1 MTMKRLFLI
10 AAIIPTLF
18 SCTGLN
24 VKRALNDVE
33 TYIMESP
40 DSALTVLESIE
51 RSSLKT
57 QRSKAH
63 HALLHAMALDK
74 NYIDVTDDSLA
85 QVAVDFY
92 QKHGPMR
99 NRARALYYL
108 GKSYYYQEEYDKAI
122 LEYSKA
128 EKIAEKCDSLFLGM
142 IYTAMSYTYNNT
154 YNSIGEQTFVQK
166 AYDVFTDIDA
176 EQYIRISKYRMAVS
190 FHNND
195 DYDYAVKVY
204 KEIIGESTSADYIMT
219 QSIID
224 MTHSMLEMDEVDYY
238 TIDSLFR
245 KARNEYE
252 AEFEEKDYW
261 AWAYSLY
268 RIGKNAEAN
277 KLIEGIKVSDEMT
290 ANFWKSRISAYLND
304 YQTAYTYDKLTNKNQ
319 NNVIENLLTES
330 LATYQR
336 DYYRTQLES
345 SEYKIKTRTIGL
357 IAIIIFTSLLSI
369 IIFLL
374 IVRYVK
380 KQQEEKDR
388 LLEYAE
394 EIKRQLNDAEQNND
408 FSELKRK
415 YLSLY
420 KSRFETIGTLTDQ
433 YYQSE
438 GRTDFE
444 SLMFKKVTS
453 LINEVKNDSK
463 NRKAFEAMLD
473 NDLDGIMTNIRNEMP
488 KLKELDYSIFSYLI
502 IGFDATTIS
511 RLLDMSVN
519 NIYAHKRRL
528 RIKIEERNP
537 EHAAQFLEILS

>member
-1 MTMKRLFLI
+1 MKRLFLI

-51 RSSLKT
+51 RSTLKT
-57 QRSKAH
+57 QRSMAH

-74 NYIDVTDDSLA
+74 NYIDVTEDSIA
-85 QVAVDFY
+85 QVAVDY
-92 QKHGPMR
+92 YSRKGPEKSK
-99 NRARALYYL
+99 ARAYYYL
-108 GKSYYYQEEYDKAI
+108 GIAYYYQKNYDKAI
-122 LEYSKA
+122 LEFTKA
-128 EKIAEKCDSLFLGM
+128 EKVAEKCDSLYLGM

-154 YNSIGEQTFVQK
+154 YNSIGEQTFAQK

-176 EQYIRISKYRMAVS
+176 EQYIRSSKYRMAVS
-190 FHNND
+190 LHNND
-195 DYDYAVKVY
+195 DYDNAVKVY

-224 MTHSMLEMDEVDYY
+224 MAHSMLEMDEVDYY

-268 RIGKNAEAN
+268 RIGKKAEAD
-277 KLIEGIKVSDEMT
+277 KLISEIQVSDEMT
-290 ANFWKSRISAYLND
+290 ANFWKSRIAVYRQDYKAAYH
-304 YQTAYTYDKLTNKNQ
+304 YDKMTVHSQ
-319 NNVIENLLTES
+319 NNIINDILAES
-330 LATYQR
+330 LATYQTE
-336 DYYRTQLES
+336 YYKSQLET

-357 IAIIIFTSLLSI
+357 IAIIIFTSFLSI

-374 IVRYVK
+374 IVRYIK
-380 KQQEEKDR
+380 RQQEEKNK
-388 LLEYAE
+388 LFEYAE

-408 FSELKRK
+408 YSELKRK

-453 LINEVKNDSK
+453 LINEVRNDSK
-463 NRKAFEAMLD
+463 NRKAFEALLD
-473 NDLDGIMTNIRNEMP
+473 KDLDGIMTHIRTEMP
-488 KLKELDYSIFSYLI
+488 RLKELDYSIFSYLI
-502 IGFDATTIS
+502 VGFDATTIS
-511 RLLDMSVN
+511 RLLDISVN

-528 RIKIEERNP
+528 RIKIEELNP
-537 EHAAQFLEILS
+537 EHAAQFLEMLS

>member
-1 MTMKRLFLI
+1 MRRFFLI
-10 AAIIPTLF
+10 IATLGSIL
-18 SCTGLN
+18 SCTSHNISRTLKN
-24 VKRALNDVE
+24 VE
-33 TYIMESP
+33 SYIMERP

-57 QRSKAH
+57 QRSMAH

-74 NYIDVTDDSLA
+74 NYIDVTDDSIA
-85 QVAVDFY
+85 QVAVDYF
-92 QKHGPMR
+92 QKHGPMK

-108 GKSYYYQEEYDKAI
+108 GVAYFNQKEYDKAI

-128 EKIAEKCDSLFLGM
+128 EKVAEKCDSLYLGM
-142 IYTAMSYTYNNT
+142 IYTAMSYAYNNT
-154 YNSIGEQTFVQK
+154 YNSIGELTYAQK
-166 AYDVFTDIDA
+166 ASDVFTDINA
-176 EQYIRISKYRMAVS
+176 EQYIRSSKYRMAVS
-190 FHNND
+190 LHNND
-195 DYDYAVKVY
+195 DYDNAVKIF
-204 KEIIGESTSADYIMT
+204 KDLIDESKSADYIMT
-219 QSIID
+219 QSTID
-224 MTHSMLEMDEVDYY
+224 MAHSILEMEEVDYIN
-238 TIDSLFR
+238 IDSLFR
-245 KARNEYE
+245 KAKNEYG
-252 AEFEEKDYW
+252 AGFEDEDYW

-268 RIGKNAEAN
+268 RIGKKAEAD
-277 KLIEGIKVSDEMT
+277 KLISEIQVSDEMT
-290 ANFWKSRISAYLND
+290 ANFWKSRIAVYRQDYKAAYH
-304 YQTAYTYDKLTNKNQ
+304 YDKMTVHSQ
-319 NNVIENLLTES
+319 NNIINDILSES
-330 LATYQR
+330 LATYQTE
-336 DYYRTQLES
+336 YYKSQLET

-357 IAIIIFTSLLSI
+357 IAIIIFTSFLSI

-374 IVRYVK
+374 IVRYIK
-380 KQQEEKDR
+380 RQQEEKNK
-388 LLEYAE
+388 LFEYAE

-473 NDLDGIMTNIRNEMP
+473 NDLNGIMTNIRNEMP

-537 EHAAQFLEILS
+537 EHAAQFLEMLI

>member
-1 MTMKRLFLI
+1 MRRFFLI
-10 AAIIPTLF
+10 IATLGSIL
-18 SCTGLN
+18 SCTSHNISRTLKN
-24 VKRALNDVE
+24 VE
-33 TYIMESP
+33 SYIMERP

-92 QKHGPMR
+92 QKRGPMK
-99 NRARALYYL
+99 NYARALYYL
-108 GKSYYYQEEYDKAI
+108 GVAYFYQEEYDKAI

-128 EKIAEKCDSLFLGM
+128 EKVAEKCDSLYLGI

-154 YNSIGEQTFVQK
+154 YNSIGEQTFAQK
-166 AYDVFTDIDA
+166 AYDVFTDINA
-176 EQYIRISKYRMAVS
+176 EQYIRSRKYRMAVS
-190 FHNND
+190 LHNND
-195 DYDYAVKVY
+195 DYDNAVKVY

-277 KLIEGIKVSDEMT
+277 KLIKGIKVSDEMI

-304 YQTAYTYDKLTNKNQ
+304 YHTAYTYDKLTNKNQ
-319 NNVIENLLTES
+319 NKVIENLLTES

-357 IAIIIFTSLLSI
+357 IAIIMLTTLLSI

-408 FSELKRK
+408 YSELKRK

-463 NRKAFEAMLD
+463 NRKAFEVMLD
-473 NDLDGIMTNIRNEMP
+473 NDLDGIMTNIRSEMP

-537 EHAAQFLEILS
+537 EHAAQFLEMLS

>member
-18 SCTGLN
+18 SCTGQN

-40 DSALTVLESIE
+40 DSSLTVLESIE
-51 RSSLKT
+51 RSRLKT
-57 QRSKAH
+57 QRNKAQ

-85 QVAVDFY
+85 HVAVDFY
-92 QKHGPMR
+92 QKHGPLK

-108 GKSYYYQEEYDKAI
+108 GIAYFNQKQYDKAI

-128 EKIAEKCDSLFLGM
+128 EKIAKKCDSLFLGM

-154 YNSIGEQTFVQK
+154 YNSIGEQTFAQK

-176 EQYIRISKYRMAVS
+176 EQYMRSSKYRMAVS

-195 DYDYAVKVY
+195 DYNNAVKVY
-204 KEIIGESTSADYIMT
+204 NELIDESSSIDYIMI
-219 QSIID
+219 QSIAG
-224 MTHSMLEMDEVDYY
+224 MAHSMLEMDEVDYY

-268 RIGKNAEAN
+268 RIGKKDEAD
-277 KLIEGIKVSDEMT
+277 KLISEIQVSDEMT
-290 ANFWKSRISAYLND
+290 ANFWKSRIAIYRQDYKAAYH
-304 YQTAYTYDKLTNKNQ
+304 YDKMTVHSQ
-319 NNVIENLLTES
+319 NNIINDILAES
-330 LATYQR
+330 LATYQTE
-336 DYYRTQLES
+336 YYKSQLET

-357 IAIIIFTSLLSI
+357 IAIIIFTSFLSI

-388 LLEYAE
+388 LFEYAE
-394 EIKRQLNDAEQNND
+394 EIKRQLSDAEQNNNY
-408 FSELKRK
+408 SVLKRK

-537 EHAAQFLEILS
+537 EHAAQFLEMLS

>member
-1 MTMKRLFLI
+1 MRRFFLI
-10 AAIIPTLF
+10 IATLGSIL
-18 SCTGLN
+18 SCTSHNISRTLKN
-24 VKRALNDVE
+24 VE
-33 TYIMESP
+33 SYIMERP

-57 QRSKAH
+57 QRNKAH
-63 HALLHAMALDK
+63 HALLYAMALDK
-74 NYIDVTDDSLA
+74 NYIDVTNDSIA

-92 QKHGPMR
+92 QKRGPIK
-99 NRARALYYL
+99 NRARAHYYL
-108 GKSYYYQEEYDKAI
+108 GKSFFYQSEYDKAI

-128 EKIAEKCDSLFLGM
+128 EKVAEKCDSLYLGM
-142 IYTAMSYTYNNT
+142 TYASMSYTYNQT
-154 YNSIGEQTFVQK
+154 YNSIEELKCIHK
-166 AYDVFTDIDA
+166 AVDVFEAIKADN
-176 EQYIRISKYRMAVS
+176 YIRSVKFSLGVGYQ
-190 FHNND
+190 NTD
-195 DYDYAVKVY
+195 DYNSALKIF
-204 KEIIGESTSADYIMT
+204 KEIIESSNI
-219 QSIID
+219 
-224 MTHSMLEMDEVDYY
+224 VDYY
-238 TIDSLFR
+238 TIQSLLCSAHCMIETDAVDYITINNIFS
-245 KARNEYE
+245 KVKKYQTELTEN
-252 AEFEEKDYW
+252 DYW

-290 ANFWKSRISAYLND
+290 ANFWKSRIAAYLND
-304 YQTAYTYDKLTNKNQ
+304 YQAAYNYDKLTNKNQ

-357 IAIIIFTSLLSI
+357 IAIIILTTLLSI

-374 IVRYVK
+374 IIRYVK

-463 NRKAFEAMLD
+463 NRKAFEAMRA

-488 KLKELDYSIFSYLI
+488 KLKELHYSNFSNLN

-519 NIYAHKRRL
+519 NI
-528 RIKIEERNP
+528 
-537 EHAAQFLEILS
+537 

>member
-1 MTMKRLFLI
+1 MRRFFLI
-10 AAIIPTLF
+10 IATLGSIL
-18 SCTGLN
+18 SCTSHNISRTLKN
-24 VKRALNDVE
+24 VE
-33 TYIMESP
+33 SYIMERP

-51 RSSLKT
+51 RSRLKT
-57 QRSKAH
+57 QRNKAQ
-63 HALLHAMALDK
+63 HALLHAMVLDK
-74 NYIDVTDDSLA
+74 NYIDVTDDSIA

-92 QKHGPMR
+92 QKHGPMK

-108 GKSYYYQEEYDKAI
+108 GIAYFNQKQYDKAI

-128 EKIAEKCDSLFLGM
+128 EKIAKKCDSLYLGM

-154 YNSIGEQTFVQK
+154 YNSIGELTYAQK
-166 AYDVFTDIDA
+166 ASDVFTDINA
-176 EQYIRISKYRMAVS
+176 KQYMRSSKYRMAVS

-195 DYDYAVKVY
+195 DYNNAVKVY
-204 KEIIGESTSADYIMT
+204 NELIDESSSIDYIMI
-219 QSIID
+219 QSIAG
-224 MTHSMLEMDEVDYY
+224 MAHSMLEMDEVDYHI
-238 TIDSLFR
+238 IDSLFR
-245 KARNEYE
+245 KAKFEYG
-252 AEFEEKDYW
+252 AEFEDKDYW

-277 KLIEGIKVSDEMT
+277 KLIKGIKVSDEMI

-319 NNVIENLLTES
+319 NKVIENLLTES

-357 IAIIIFTSLLSI
+357 IAIIMLTTLLSI
-369 IIFLL
+369 IILLL

-388 LLEYAE
+388 LFEYAE
-394 EIKRQLNDAEQNND
+394 EIKRQLNDAEQNKD
-408 FSELKRK
+408 YSELKRK

-463 NRKAFEAMLD
+463 NRKVFEAMLD

-488 KLKELDYSIFSYLI
+488 KLKELDFSIFSYLI
-502 IGFDATTIS
+502 VGFDATTIS
-511 RLLDMSVN
+511 RLLDISVN

-537 EHAAQFLEILS
+537 EHAAQFLEMLS

>member
-1 MTMKRLFLI
+1 MRRFFLI
-10 AAIIPTLF
+10 IATLGSIL
-18 SCTGLN
+18 SCTSHNISRTLKN
-24 VKRALNDVE
+24 VE
-33 TYIMESP
+33 SYIMERP

-57 QRSKAH
+57 QRSMAH

-74 NYIDVTDDSLA
+74 NYIDVTDDSIA
-85 QVAVDFY
+85 QVAVDYF
-92 QKHGPMR
+92 QKHGPMK

-108 GKSYYYQEEYDKAI
+108 GVAYFNQKEYDKAI

-128 EKIAEKCDSLFLGM
+128 EKVAEKCDSLYLGM
-142 IYTAMSYTYNNT
+142 IYTAMSYAYNNT
-154 YNSIGEQTFVQK
+154 YNSIGELTYAQK
-166 AYDVFTDIDA
+166 ASDVFTDINA
-176 EQYIRISKYRMAVS
+176 EQYIRSSKYRMAVS
-190 FHNND
+190 LHNND
-195 DYDYAVKVY
+195 DYDNAVKIF
-204 KEIIGESTSADYIMT
+204 KELIDESKSADYIMT
-219 QSIID
+219 QSTID
-224 MTHSMLEMDEVDYY
+224 MAHSILEMEEVDYIN
-238 TIDSLFR
+238 IDSLFR
-245 KARNEYE
+245 KAKNEYG
-252 AEFEEKDYW
+252 AGFEDKDYW

-268 RIGKNAEAN
+268 RIGKKAEAD
-277 KLIEGIKVSDEMT
+277 KLISEIQVSDEMT
-290 ANFWKSRISAYLND
+290 ANFWKSRIAVYRQDYKAAYH
-304 YQTAYTYDKLTNKNQ
+304 YDKMTVHSQ
-319 NNVIENLLTES
+319 NYIINDILAES
-330 LATYQR
+330 LATYQTE
-336 DYYRTQLES
+336 YYKSQLET

-357 IAIIIFTSLLSI
+357 IAIIIFTSFLSI

-374 IVRYVK
+374 IVRYIK
-380 KQQEEKDR
+380 RQQEEKDK
-388 LLEYAE
+388 LFEYAE

-420 KSRFETIGTLTDQ
+420 KSRFEIIGTLTDQ

-463 NRKAFEAMLD
+463 NRKVFEAMLD
-473 NDLDGIMTNIRNEMP
+473 NDLDGIMTNIRSEMP

-502 IGFDATTIS
+502 VGFDATTIS
-511 RLLDMSVN
+511 RLLDESVN
-519 NIYAHKRRL
+519 NIYARKRRL

>member
-1 MTMKRLFLI
+1 MRRFFLI
-10 AAIIPTLF
+10 IATLGSIL
-18 SCTGLN
+18 SCTSHNISRTLKN
-24 VKRALNDVE
+24 VE
-33 TYIMESP
+33 SYIMERP

-57 QRSKAH
+57 QRNKAH
-63 HALLHAMALDK
+63 HALLYAMALDK
-74 NYIDVTDDSLA
+74 NYIDVTNDSIA

-92 QKHGPMR
+92 QKRGPIK
-99 NRARALYYL
+99 NRARAHYYL
-108 GKSYYYQEEYDKAI
+108 GKSFFYQSEYDKAI

-128 EKIAEKCDSLFLGM
+128 EKVAEKCDSLYLGM
-142 IYTAMSYTYNNT
+142 TYASMSYTYNQT
-154 YNSIGEQTFVQK
+154 YNSIEELKCIHK
-166 AYDVFTDIDA
+166 AVDVFEAIKADN
-176 EQYIRISKYRMAVS
+176 YIRSVKFSLGVGYQ
-190 FHNND
+190 NTD
-195 DYDYAVKVY
+195 DYNSALKIF
-204 KEIIGESTSADYIMT
+204 KEIIESSNI
-219 QSIID
+219 
-224 MTHSMLEMDEVDYY
+224 VDYY
-238 TIDSLFR
+238 TIQSLLCSAHCMIETDAVDYITINNIFS
-245 KARNEYE
+245 KVKKYQTELTEN
-252 AEFEEKDYW
+252 DYW

-277 KLIEGIKVSDEMT
+277 KLIKGIKVSDEKT
-290 ANFWKSRISAYLND
+290 ANFWKSRIAAYLND
-304 YQTAYTYDKLTNKNQ
+304 YQAAYNYDKLTNKNQ

-357 IAIIIFTSLLSI
+357 IAIIILTTLLSI

-374 IVRYVK
+374 IIRYVK

-537 EHAAQFLEILS
+537 EHAAQFLEMLS

>member
-1 MTMKRLFLI
+1 MRHFFLI
-10 AAIIPTLF
+10 IATLGSIL
-18 SCTGLN
+18 SCTSHNISRTLKN
-24 VKRALNDVE
+24 VE
-33 TYIMESP
+33 SYIMERP

-51 RSSLKT
+51 RSHLKT
-57 QRSKAH
+57 PRNRAH

-74 NYIDVTDDSLA
+74 NYIDVTDDSIA
-85 QVAVDFY
+85 QVAVDY
-92 QKHGPMR
+92 YSRKGADK
-99 NRARALYYL
+99 NKARAYYYL
-108 GKSYYYQEEYDKAI
+108 GLAYYYQEEYDKAI

-128 EKIAEKCDSLFLGM
+128 ERIAEKCDSLYLGM
-142 IYTAMSYTYNNT
+142 AYATMSHIYNRT
-154 YNSIGEQTFVQK
+154 YNSHIELIYAQK

-224 MTHSMLEMDEVDYY
+224 MAHSMLEMDEVDYY
-238 TIDSLFR
+238 TLDSLFR

-304 YQTAYTYDKLTNKNQ
+304 YQAAYNYDKLTNKNQ
-319 NNVIENLLTES
+319 NKVIENLLTES

-345 SEYKIKTRTIGL
+345 SEYKVKTRTAGL
-357 IAIIIFTSLLSI
+357 IAIIILTALVSI
-369 IIFLL
+369 IILLL
-374 IVRYVK
+374 ITRYI
-380 KQQEEKDR
+380 QRQHEEKDR
-388 LLEYAE
+388 LLEYVE

-408 FSELKRK
+408 YSELKRK

-502 IGFDATTIS
+502 VGFDATTIS
-511 RLLDMSVN
+511 RLLDESVN
-519 NIYAHKRRL
+519 NIYARKRRL

-537 EHAAQFLEILS
+537 EHAVQFLEMLS

>member
-1 MTMKRLFLI
+1 MRRFFLI
-10 AAIIPTLF
+10 IATLGSIL
-18 SCTGLN
+18 SCTSHNISRTLKN
-24 VKRALNDVE
+24 VE
-33 TYIMESP
+33 SYIMERP

-92 QKHGPMR
+92 QKRGPMR
-99 NRARALYYL
+99 NRARAQYYL
-108 GKSYYYQEEYDKAI
+108 GVAYFNQKEYDKAI

-128 EKIAEKCDSLFLGM
+128 EKIAEKCDSLYLGI

-154 YNSIGEQTFVQK
+154 YNSIGELTYAKK
-166 AYDVFTDIDA
+166 ASDVFTEIYA
-176 EQYIRISKYRMAVS
+176 GQYIRSSKYRMAIS

-195 DYDYAVKVY
+195 DYENAVKVF
-204 KEIIGESTSADYIMT
+204 KEIIDESTSADYIMS
-219 QSIID
+219 QSTID
-224 MTHSMLEMDEVDYY
+224 MAHSMIEMDEVDYY

-245 KARNEYE
+245 KARNEYK

-277 KLIEGIKVSDEMT
+277 KLIEGIKVSDEMI

-319 NNVIENLLTES
+319 NKVIENLLTES

-336 DYYRTQLES
+336 DYYQSQLES

-357 IAIIIFTSLLSI
+357 IVIIILTILLSI
-369 IIFLL
+369 ITFLL
-374 IVRYVK
+374 IVRYIK
-380 KQQEEKDR
+380 RQQEEKNK
-388 LLEYAE
+388 LFEYAE

-488 KLKELDYSIFSYLI
+488 KLKELDYSILSYLI
-502 IGFDATTIS
+502 RSLADLLVYYEGIS
-511 RLLDMSVN
+511 
-519 NIYAHKRRL
+519 
-528 RIKIEERNP
+528 
-537 EHAAQFLEILS
+537 

>member
-1 MTMKRLFLI
+1 MRRFFLI
-10 AAIIPTLF
+10 IATLGSIL
-18 SCTGLN
+18 SCTSHNISRTLKN
-24 VKRALNDVE
+24 VE
-33 TYIMESP
+33 SYIMERP

-92 QKHGPMR
+92 QKRGPMK
-99 NRARALYYL
+99 NYARALYYL
-108 GKSYYYQEEYDKAI
+108 GVAYFYQEEYDKAI

-128 EKIAEKCDSLFLGM
+128 EKVAEKCDSLYLGI

-154 YNSIGEQTFVQK
+154 YNSIGEQTFAQK
-166 AYDVFTDIDA
+166 AYDVFTDINA
-176 EQYIRISKYRMAVS
+176 EQYIRSSKYRMAVS
-190 FHNND
+190 LHNND
-195 DYDYAVKVY
+195 DYDNAVKVY

-277 KLIEGIKVSDEMT
+277 KLIKGIKVSDEMI

-304 YQTAYTYDKLTNKNQ
+304 YHTAYTYDKLTNKNQ
-319 NNVIENLLTES
+319 NKVIENLLTES

-357 IAIIIFTSLLSI
+357 IAIIMLTTLLSI

-408 FSELKRK
+408 YSELKRK

-453 LINEVKNDSK
+453 LINEDKTDSK
-463 NRKAFEAMLD
+463 NRKAFEVMLD
-473 NDLDGIMTNIRNEMP
+473 NDLDGIMTNIRSEMP

-537 EHAAQFLEILS
+537 EHAAQFLEMLS

>member
-1 MTMKRLFLI
+1 M
-10 AAIIPTLF
+10 ATLGSLL
-18 SCTGLN
+18 SCTSHNISRTLKN
-24 VKRALNDVE
+24 VE
-33 TYIMESP
+33 SYIMERP
-40 DSALTVLESIE
+40 DSALIVLESIE
-51 RSSLKT
+51 RSHLKT
-57 QRSKAH
+57 PRNRAH

-92 QKHGPMR
+92 QKHGPLK

-108 GKSYYYQEEYDKAI
+108 GKSYFYQKEYDKAI

-154 YNSIGEQTFVQK
+154 YNSIGEQTFAQK

-176 EQYIRISKYRMAVS
+176 EQYIRSSKYRMAVS

-195 DYDYAVKVY
+195 DYNNAVKVY

-219 QSIID
+219 QSTID

-238 TIDSLFR
+238 AIDSLFR
-245 KARNEYE
+245 KARTEYE

-304 YQTAYTYDKLTNKNQ
+304 YQAAYNYDKLTNKNQ

-357 IAIIIFTSLLSI
+357 IAIIILTTLLSI

-473 NDLDGIMTNIRNEMP
+473 NDLDGIMTNIRSEMP
-488 KLKELDYSIFSYLI
+488 KLKELDYSLFSYLI
-502 IGFDATTIS
+502 VGFDATTIS
-511 RLLDMSVN
+511 RLLDISVN

-528 RIKIEERNP
+528 RIRIEERNP
-537 EHAAQFLEILS
+537 EHAAQFLEMLS

>member
-1 MTMKRLFLI
+1 MRRFFLI
-10 AAIIPTLF
+10 IATLGSIL
-18 SCTGLN
+18 SCTSHNISRTLKN
-24 VKRALNDVE
+24 VE
-33 TYIMESP
+33 SYIMERP
-40 DSALTVLESIE
+40 DSALIVLESIE

-74 NYIDVTDDSLA
+74 NYIDVTDDSIA

-92 QKHGPMR
+92 QKRGPQK
-99 NRARALYYL
+99 NRTRALYYL
-108 GKSYYYQEEYDKAI
+108 GKSYFYQKEYDKAI

-128 EKIAEKCDSLFLGM
+128 EKIAEKCDSLYLGM
-142 IYTAMSYTYNNT
+142 IKSAQADTYNRT
-154 YNSIGEQTFVQK
+154 HNSIEELNCSYDAMEIFKRIGE
-166 AYDVFTDIDA
+166 D
-176 EQYIRISKYRMAVS
+176 QYIRPIMLSLGIAK
-190 FHNND
+190 HNKAMYSD
-195 DYDYAVKVY
+195 AIRIFDEIVETSTETDYYMLQAF
-204 KEIIGESTSADYIMT
+204 ICTA
-219 QSIID
+219 
-224 MTHSMLEMDEVDYY
+224 HSMIEQDTVDYKIINNLF
-238 TIDSLFR
+238 TRAFENNASLS
-245 KARNEYE
+245 
-252 AEFEEKDYW
+252 EKDYW

-268 RIGKNAEAN
+268 RIGKITEAN
-277 KLIEGIKVSDEMT
+277 KLIESIKVSDEMS
-290 ANFWKSRISAYLND
+290 AHFWKSRIAAYQQDYKSAYN
-304 YQTAYTYDKLTNKNQ
+304 YDIMTIHSQ
-319 NNVIENLLTES
+319 NNLINDILAES
-330 LATYQR
+330 LATYQTE
-336 DYYRTQLES
+336 YYQSQLEA

-357 IAIIIFTSLLSI
+357 IAIIIFTTLLSI

-374 IVRYVK
+374 IIRYIK
-380 KQQEEKDR
+380 KQQTEKDR

-408 FSELKRK
+408 YSELKRK

-420 KSRFETIGTLTDQ
+420 KNRFETIGTLTDQ

-473 NDLDGIMTNIRNEMP
+473 NDLDGIMTNIRSEMP

-537 EHAAQFLEILS
+537 EHATQFLEMLI

>member
-1 MTMKRLFLI
+1 MKRLFLI

-57 QRSKAH
+57 QRNKAH
-63 HALLHAMALDK
+63 HALLYAMALDK
-74 NYIDVTDDSLA
+74 NYIDVTNDSIA

-92 QKHGPMR
+92 QKRGPIK
-99 NRARALYYL
+99 NRARAHYYL
-108 GKSYYYQEEYDKAI
+108 GKSFFYQSEYDKAI

-128 EKIAEKCDSLFLGM
+128 EKVAEKCDSLFLGM

-154 YNSIGEQTFVQK
+154 YNSIGELTYAQK

-176 EQYIRISKYRMAVS
+176 EQYIRSSKYRIAVS

-195 DYDYAVKVY
+195 NYDNAVKVY
-204 KEIIGESTSADYIMT
+204 KEIIDESTTTDYLMIRST
-219 QSIID
+219 ID
-224 MTHSMLEMDEVDYY
+224 MAHSMIEMDNVDYY
-238 TIDSLFR
+238 TIDSLFK
-245 KARNEYE
+245 KAVNEYV
-252 AEFEEKDYW
+252 AELEEKDYW
-261 AWAYSLY
+261 TWAYSLC
-268 RIGKNAEAN
+268 RIGKNAEAY
-277 KLIEGIKVSDEMT
+277 KLIEGIKVSDEMI
-290 ANFWKSRISAYLND
+290 AHFWKSRNAAYQQD
-304 YQTAYTYDKLTNKNQ
+304 YKAAYHHDKMTVHSQ
-319 NNVIENLLTES
+319 NNIINDILTES
-330 LATYQR
+330 LATYQTE
-336 DYYRTQLES
+336 YYRSQLEV
-345 SEYKIKTRTIGL
+345 SEYKIRARNIGL
-357 IAIIIFTSLLSI
+357 LAIIILTSLLLM

-374 IVRYVK
+374 IIRYTK
-380 KQQEEKDR
+380 KQQEEKDK

-408 FSELKRK
+408 YSELKRK

-438 GRTDFE
+438 GRIDLE

-473 NDLDGIMTNIRNEMP
+473 NDLDRIMTNIRSEMP

-502 IGFDATTIS
+502 VGFDATTIS
-511 RLLDMSVN
+511 RLLDESVN
-519 NIYAHKRRL
+519 NIYARKRRL
-528 RIKIEERNP
+528 RMKIEERNP
-537 EHAAQFLEILS
+537 EHAAQFLEIIN

>member
-1 MTMKRLFLI
+1 MKRLFLI

-40 DSALTVLESIE
+40 DSSLTVLESIE
-51 RSSLKT
+51 RSRLKT
-57 QRSKAH
+57 QRNKAQ

-85 QVAVDFY
+85 HVAVDFY
-92 QKHGPMR
+92 QKHGPLK

-108 GKSYYYQEEYDKAI
+108 GIAYFNQKQYDKAI

-154 YNSIGEQTFVQK
+154 YNSIGEQTFAQK

-176 EQYIRISKYRMAVS
+176 EQYMRSSKYRMAVS

-195 DYDYAVKVY
+195 DYNNAVKVY
-204 KEIIGESTSADYIMT
+204 NELIDESSSIDYIMI
-219 QSIID
+219 QSIAG
-224 MTHSMLEMDEVDYY
+224 MAHSMLEMDEVDYY

-268 RIGKNAEAN
+268 RIGKKDEAD
-277 KLIEGIKVSDEMT
+277 KLISEIQVSDEMT
-290 ANFWKSRISAYLND
+290 ANFWKSRIAIYRQDYKAAYH
-304 YQTAYTYDKLTNKNQ
+304 YDKMTVHSQ
-319 NNVIENLLTES
+319 NNIINDILAES
-330 LATYQR
+330 LATYQTE
-336 DYYRTQLES
+336 YYKSQLET

-357 IAIIIFTSLLSI
+357 IAIIIFTSFLSI

-388 LLEYAE
+388 MFEYAE
-394 EIKRQLNDAEQNND
+394 EIKRQLSDAEQNNNY
-408 FSELKRK
+408 SVLKRK

-537 EHAAQFLEILS
+537 EHAAQFLEMLS

>member
-1 MTMKRLFLI
+1 MRRFFLI
-10 AAIIPTLF
+10 IATLGSIL
-18 SCTGLN
+18 SCTSHNISRTLKN
-24 VKRALNDVE
+24 VE
-33 TYIMESP
+33 SYIMERP

-92 QKHGPMR
+92 QKRGPMK
-99 NRARALYYL
+99 NYARALYYL
-108 GKSYYYQEEYDKAI
+108 GVAYFYQEEYDKAI

-128 EKIAEKCDSLFLGM
+128 EKVAEKCDSLYLGI

-154 YNSIGEQTFVQK
+154 YNSIGEQTFAQK
-166 AYDVFTDIDA
+166 AYDVFTDINA
-176 EQYIRISKYRMAVS
+176 EQYIRSSKYRMAVS
-190 FHNND
+190 LHNND
-195 DYDYAVKVY
+195 DYDNAVKVY

-277 KLIEGIKVSDEMT
+277 KLIKGIKVSDEMI

-304 YQTAYTYDKLTNKNQ
+304 YHTAYTYDKLTNKNQ
-319 NNVIENLLTES
+319 NKVIENLLTES

-357 IAIIIFTSLLSI
+357 IAIIMLTTLLSI

-408 FSELKRK
+408 YSELKRK

-463 NRKAFEAMLD
+463 NRKAFEVMLD
-473 NDLDGIMTNIRNEMP
+473 NDLDGIMTNIRSEMP

-537 EHAAQFLEILS
+537 EHAAQFLEMLS

>member
-1 MTMKRLFLI
+1 MRHFFLI
-10 AAIIPTLF
+10 IATLGSIL
-18 SCTGLN
+18 SCTSHNISRTLKN
-24 VKRALNDVE
+24 VE
-33 TYIMESP
+33 SYIMERP

-57 QRSKAH
+57 QRNKAQ

-92 QKHGPMR
+92 QKRGPMR

-108 GKSYYYQEEYDKAI
+108 GKSYFYQEEYDKAI

-154 YNSIGEQTFVQK
+154 YNSIGEQTFAQK

-176 EQYIRISKYRMAVS
+176 EQYIRSSKYRMAVS
-190 FHNND
+190 LHNND
-195 DYDYAVKVY
+195 DYDNAVKVY

-268 RIGKNAEAN
+268 RIGKKDEAD
-277 KLIEGIKVSDEMT
+277 KLISEIQVSDEMT
-290 ANFWKSRISAYLND
+290 ANFWKSRIAIYRQDYKAAYH
-304 YQTAYTYDKLTNKNQ
+304 YDKMTVHSQ
-319 NNVIENLLTES
+319 NNIINDILAES
-330 LATYQR
+330 LATYQTE
-336 DYYRTQLES
+336 YYKSQLET

-357 IAIIIFTSLLSI
+357 IAIIIFTSFLSI

-473 NDLDGIMTNIRNEMP
+473 NDLDGIMTNIRYEMP

-502 IGFDATTIS
+502 VGFDATTIS
-511 RLLDMSVN
+511 RLLDESVN
-519 NIYAHKRRL
+519 NIYARKRRL

-537 EHAAQFLEILS
+537 EHAAQFLEMIN

>member
-1 MTMKRLFLI
+1 MRRFFLI
-10 AAIIPTLF
+10 IATLGSIL
-18 SCTGLN
+18 SCTSHNISRTLKN
-24 VKRALNDVE
+24 VE
-33 TYIMESP
+33 SYIMERP

-57 QRSKAH
+57 QRSMAH

-74 NYIDVTDDSLA
+74 NYIDVTDDSIA
-85 QVAVDFY
+85 QVAVDYF
-92 QKHGPMR
+92 QKHGPMK

-108 GKSYYYQEEYDKAI
+108 GVAYFNQKEYDKAI

-128 EKIAEKCDSLFLGM
+128 EKVAEKCDSLYLGM
-142 IYTAMSYTYNNT
+142 IYTAMSYAYNNT
-154 YNSIGEQTFVQK
+154 YNSIGELTYAQK
-166 AYDVFTDIDA
+166 ASDVFTDINA
-176 EQYIRISKYRMAVS
+176 EQYIRSSKYRMAVS
-190 FHNND
+190 LHNND
-195 DYDYAVKVY
+195 DYDNAVKIF
-204 KEIIGESTSADYIMT
+204 KDLIDESKSADYIMT
-219 QSIID
+219 QSTID
-224 MTHSMLEMDEVDYY
+224 MAHSILEMEEVDYIN
-238 TIDSLFR
+238 IDSLFR
-245 KARNEYE
+245 KAKNEYG
-252 AEFEEKDYW
+252 AGFEDEDYW

-268 RIGKNAEAN
+268 RIGKKAEAD
-277 KLIEGIKVSDEMT
+277 KLISEIQVSDEMT
-290 ANFWKSRISAYLND
+290 ANFWKSRIAVYRQDYKAAYH
-304 YQTAYTYDKLTNKNQ
+304 YDKMTVHSQ
-319 NNVIENLLTES
+319 NNIINDILSES
-330 LATYQR
+330 LATYQTE
-336 DYYRTQLES
+336 YYKSQLET

-357 IAIIIFTSLLSI
+357 IAIIIFTSFLSI

-374 IVRYVK
+374 IVRYIK
-380 KQQEEKDR
+380 RQQEEKNK
-388 LLEYAE
+388 LFEYAE

-473 NDLDGIMTNIRNEMP
+473 NDLDGIITNIRNEMP

-537 EHAAQFLEILS
+537 EHAAQFLEMLI

>member
-1 MTMKRLFLI
+1 MKRLFLI
-10 AAIIPTLF
+10 MATLGSLL
-18 SCTGLN
+18 SCTSHNISRTLKN
-24 VKRALNDVE
+24 VE
-33 TYIMESP
+33 SYIMERP
-40 DSALTVLESIE
+40 DSALIVLESIE
-51 RSSLKT
+51 RSHLKT
-57 QRSKAH
+57 PRNRAH

-92 QKHGPMR
+92 QKHGPLK

-108 GKSYYYQEEYDKAI
+108 GKSYFYQKEYDKAI

-154 YNSIGEQTFVQK
+154 YNSIGEQTFAQK

-176 EQYIRISKYRMAVS
+176 EQYIRSSKYRMAVS

-195 DYDYAVKVY
+195 DYNNAVKVY

-219 QSIID
+219 QSTID

-238 TIDSLFR
+238 AIDSLFR
-245 KARNEYE
+245 KARTEYE

-304 YQTAYTYDKLTNKNQ
+304 YQAAYNYDKLTNKNQ

-357 IAIIIFTSLLSI
+357 IAIIILTTLLSI

-463 NRKAFEAMLD
+463 NRQAFEAMLD
-473 NDLDGIMTNIRNEMP
+473 NDLDGIMTNIRSEMP
-488 KLKELDYSIFSYLI
+488 KLKELDYSLFSYLI
-502 IGFDATTIS
+502 VGFDATTIS
-511 RLLDMSVN
+511 RLLDISVN

-528 RIKIEERNP
+528 RIRIEERNP
-537 EHAAQFLEILS
+537 EHAAQFLEMLS

>member
-1 MTMKRLFLI
+1 MK
-10 AAIIPTLF
+10 
-18 SCTGLN
+18 
-24 VKRALNDVE
+24 DVE
-33 TYIMESP
+33 CYIMDRP

-51 RSSLKT
+51 RSKLKT

-74 NYIDVTDDSLA
+74 NYIDVTDDSIA
-85 QVAVDFY
+85 QVAVNFY
-92 QKHGPMR
+92 QTRGPMK

-108 GKSYYYQEEYDKAI
+108 GVAYFNQKEFDKAI

-128 EKIAEKCDSLFLGM
+128 EKIAEKCDSLYLGM

-154 YNSIGEQTFVQK
+154 YNSLGELTYAQK
-166 AYDVFTDIDA
+166 ASDVFRGINA
-176 EQYIRISKYRMAVS
+176 EQYMLSSKYRMAVS
-190 FHNND
+190 YHNND
-195 DYDYAVKVY
+195 DYDNAVKVY
-204 KEIIGESTSADYIMT
+204 KEIIEESASADYIMT

-224 MTHSMLEMDEVDYY
+224 MAHSMLEMDEVNYHI
-238 TIDSLFR
+238 IDSLFR
-245 KARNEYE
+245 KAENEYRTKLE
-252 AEFEEKDYW
+252 DKDYW

-277 KLIEGIKVSDEMT
+277 KLIEEIKTSDEMT
-290 ANFWKSRISAYLND
+290 AHFWKSRIAAYLKD
-304 YQTAYTYDKLTNKNQ
+304 YQTAYIYNKQTNKYQ
-319 NNVIENLLTES
+319 NNIVENLLTES

-336 DYYRTQLES
+336 DYYLTQLES
-345 SEYKIKTRTIGL
+345 SEYKVKTRTIGL
-357 IAIIIFTSLLSI
+357 IAIIIFSFLTSI

-374 IVRYVK
+374 IVRYIK
-380 KQQEEKDR
+380 KQQEEKDK

-408 FSELKRK
+408 YSELKRK
-415 YLSLY
+415 YLALY

-433 YYQSE
+433 YFQAD
-438 GRTDFE
+438 GRTDIE
-444 SLMFKKVTS
+444 SLVFKKVTS

-463 NRKAFEAMLD
+463 NRKTFEAMLD
-473 NDLDGIMTNIRNEMP
+473 NDLDGVMTNIRSEMP

-502 IGFDATTIS
+502 VGFDATTIS
-511 RLLDMSVN
+511 RLLDISVN

-528 RIKIEERNP
+528 RIKIEECNP

>member
-1 MTMKRLFLI
+1 MRRFFLI
-10 AAIIPTLF
+10 IATLGSIL
-18 SCTGLN
+18 SCTSHNISRTLKN
-24 VKRALNDVE
+24 VE
-33 TYIMESP
+33 SYIMERP

-57 QRSKAH
+57 QRSMAH

-74 NYIDVTDDSLA
+74 NYIDVTDDSIA

-92 QKHGPMR
+92 QKHGPMK

-108 GKSYYYQEEYDKAI
+108 GIAYFNQKQYDKAI

-128 EKIAEKCDSLFLGM
+128 EKIAKKCDSLYLGM

-154 YNSIGEQTFVQK
+154 YNSIGELTYAQK
-166 AYDVFTDIDA
+166 ASDVFTDINA
-176 EQYIRISKYRMAVS
+176 KQYMRSSKYRMAVS

-195 DYDYAVKVY
+195 DYNNAVKVY
-204 KEIIGESTSADYIMT
+204 NELIDESSSIDYIMI
-219 QSIID
+219 QSIAG
-224 MTHSMLEMDEVDYY
+224 MAHSMLEMDEVDYHI
-238 TIDSLFR
+238 IDSLFR
-245 KARNEYE
+245 KAKFEYG
-252 AEFEEKDYW
+252 AEFEDKDYW

-268 RIGKNAEAN
+268 RIGKNTEAY
-277 KLIEGIKVSDEMT
+277 KLIEGIKVSDEMI

-319 NNVIENLLTES
+319 NKVIENLLTES

-357 IAIIIFTSLLSI
+357 IAIIILTTLLSI

-374 IVRYVK
+374 IIRYVK
-380 KQQEEKDR
+380 RQQEEKNK
-388 LLEYAE
+388 LFEYAE

-473 NDLDGIMTNIRNEMP
+473 NDLNGIMTNIRNEMP

-502 IGFDATTIS
+502 VGFDATTIS

-537 EHAAQFLEILS
+537 EHAAQFLEMLS